1 MKKHHGIGLAAVCI
15 GLSLAISGCSG
26 SGPGSSVSPAQAP
39 ANADIVTPTAL
50 VAGQYKG
57 TATDSARGKA
67 SAVLNLTASG
77 TASGGG
83 MTLAYA
89 SKNVRAV
96 VALSASGTTLN
107 GNETVLTATPCSF
120 GMRASYDPKKHV
132 LSGTYS
138 AITGCS
144 GQTGKFNLK
153 EQCYFPIPSVTNDV
167 MRPDGFGF
175 KPC

>member
-1 MKKHHGIGLAAVCI
+1 MKKHFGLGVAAACI

-26 SGPGSSVSPAQAP
+26 SGPGSSVSPAQVP
-39 ANADIVTPTAL
+39 ANADVVTPTAL
-50 VAGQYKG
+50 VAGQYTG

-67 SAVLNLTASG
+67 SAALNLTASG
-77 TASGGG
+77 LASGGG
-83 MTLAYA
+83 MTLAYGR
-89 SKNVRAV
+89 KNVRAV

-120 GMRASYDPKKHV
+120 SMQASYDPKKHV

-144 GQTGKFNLK
+144 GHKGKFKLV

-167 MRPDGFGF
+167 MRPNVLGIR
-175 KPC
+175 PC